1 MNGFKLSISGTNA
14 CAKLGYTLGAEF
26 GFLAL
31 STTCLLSAGFGIS
44 GLEVHHHFNN
54 QIFLWHMKREA
65 HCSLLPQ
72 LSGHLSPVLVLMF
85 VLLCGALRSV
95 ALGKGSLGIQMGF
108 CLQLTCLTTG
118 FGTKEGEVA
127 CGRKA
132 QLQAVCVSAAGSISS
147 QYFIYRYGLAL
158 QFIKSSGKDW

>member
-54 QIFLWHMKREA
+54 QIFLWHMEREA
-65 HCSLLPQ
+65 HCSLLP
-72 LSGHLSPVLVLMF
+72 
-85 VLLCGALRSV
+85 
-95 ALGKGSLGIQMGF
+95 
-108 CLQLTCLTTG
+108 
-118 FGTKEGEVA
+118 
-127 CGRKA
+127 
-132 QLQAVCVSAAGSISS
+132 
-147 QYFIYRYGLAL
+147 
-158 QFIKSSGKDW
+158 